1 MWISEGANITAP
13 ANDIEQFPINYNLQT
28 PTGQRAINAIKTKT
42 LTQHFASVLI
52 ASQDFQKWM
61 LLSVSTQHAQYFAK
75 LPKLTASELV
85 DFDNGCQQKQAV
97 IFRAMEGCLAS
108 AKNSV
113 DSSFEFRLFN
123 IQTDGILNGICQVNF
138 PSSL

>member
-1 MWISEGANITAP
+1 MRIGRRRMMCTVCTNHSTTQPSQNISNEH
-13 ANDIEQFPINYNLQT
+13 
-28 PTGQRAINAIKTKT
+28 QRK
-42 LTQHFASVLI
+42 
-52 ASQDFQKWM
+52 
-61 LLSVSTQHAQYFAK
+61 STQHAEYFAK

-85 DFDNGCQQKQAV
+85 EFDNGCQQIQAV
-97 IFRAMEGCLAS
+97 VFRAMEECLAS

-113 DSSFEFRLFN
+113 HSSFEFRLFN